1 MEENKKQARDV
12 GVRWNHVSCL
22 RQVRSTP
29 NWASLPTAAQNPT
42 LYLFFGSVRIFLF
55 FWLYGAERTQTGPA
69 GPFFLLLLKK
79 KKEKRERTNSK

>member
-12 GVRWNHVSCL
+12 GVRWTHVSCL

-42 LYLFFGSVRIFLF
+42 LYLFSGLSVFFSSSGSMGLKERKRDPLGLF
-55 FWLYGAERTQTGPA
+55 F
-69 GPFFLLLLKK
+69 FVVIKK